1 MERRPGK
8 GKTTGVERHM
18 VELTVDSIV
27 TRLEINEA
35 PVRNLN
41 GKDYT
46 EAARAVCRSAD
57 GFLLILPLAEAS
69 NVRSLVKQLIQDV
82 SESYMY
88 IGT

>member
-1 MERRPGK
+1 
-8 GKTTGVERHM
+8 
-18 VELTVDSIV
+18 
-27 TRLEINEA
+27 
-35 PVRNLN
+35 VRNLN